1 MSAKVQIIVR
11 DYTLQALIGI
21 YPEEHT
27 KMQTICVNMTL
38 DLELKDNFADEIIE
52 TLSYEQI
59 VEQIESLAKIHHNLV
74 ETLAHTLNQFCLRDK
89 RVKAVKTQVE
99 KLEVFTK
106 GRVGC
111 IVSQK
116 RN

>member
-1 MSAKVQIIVR
+1 MSTSVQIIIR
-11 DYTLQALIGI
+11 DYKLPALIGI
-21 YPEEHT
+21 YPDEHT

-59 VEQIESLAKIHHNLV
+59 VEQIEALAKTHHNLV
-74 ETLAHTLNQFCLRDK
+74 ETLATILNQFCLQDK
-89 RVKAVKTQVE
+89 RVETVTTQIE
-99 KLEVFTK
+99 KLEVYDK

-111 IVSQK
+111 IITQN
-116 RN
+116 RF